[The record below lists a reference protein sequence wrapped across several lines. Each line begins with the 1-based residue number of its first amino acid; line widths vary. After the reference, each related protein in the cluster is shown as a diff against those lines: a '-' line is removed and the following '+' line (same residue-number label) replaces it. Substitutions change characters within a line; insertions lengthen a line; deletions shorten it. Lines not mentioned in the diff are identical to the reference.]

1 MKQIFTVVLGLLI
14 VVGLGAGCGKSEK
27 PADPSPVA
35 GTEKWEPENIPIPE
49 KHDVDDGE
57 DHSGHDHD

>member
-27 PADPSPVA
+27 PEACCPADH
-35 GTEKWEPENIPIPE
+35 TEKWEPENVAVPE
-49 KHDVDDGE
+49 KHDVDDGT